1 MYRPIYKNISSAT
14 TETLITKNS
23 GVSGS
28 VNKITISNHDLTDSC
43 RITLYLHDG
52 AGSPTIYTIVETTIP
67 PLVTL
72 VLEDNLRFDSNK
84 YNLKIDTSTSA
95 DLTIIIK

>member
-28 VNKITISNHDLTDSC
+28 VNKITISNHHDTSANV
-43 RITLYLHDG
+43 INLYLYDG
-52 AGSPTIYTIVETTIP
+52 TNTYVIVETSIP
-67 PLVTL
+67 AQTTL
-72 VLEDNLRFDSNK
+72 VLDDNLRFDSNT
-84 YNLKIDTSTSA
+84 YNLKITTSSSA